1 MPIVHRLVLLLSFL
15 LVSPALAQ
23 PLPRV
28 VPEAVGLSAE
38 RLERLTQAFQND
50 IEKGAIPGV
59 VMAVAR
65 HGKLAYWNAL
75 GFRDRAANAPMTSEA
90 IFRIYSM
97 TKPFVSV
104 GVMMLVEEGKVVLG
118 APVSTYLP
126 ALSKLKVGSEKADAL
141 GKQELV
147 FETAKREMTVQ
158 DLLRHTSGLT
168 YGVFGRSLVKQLYN
182 DSKTMDVAQTNAEMV
197 DKLAKLPLA
206 YEPGTR
212 WEYSMS
218 TDVLGALIEAVSGVT
233 LDRFLAERIF
243 KPLGMADSGF
253 SVAPEKHGR
262 IAEPGLEGPP
272 PGKAPQ
278 LIDIRKPP
286 RWLSGGG
293 GGVGTAGDY
302 VRFAQMLLDGGE
314 LGEARLLGR
323 KTVELMAADHLG
335 PMPGMAPGYGFGLGF
350 GVRRE
355 IGIANVPGSVGEYFW
370 SGFGGTA
377 FWIDPQERLVAV
389 LMMQNVQD
397 RNHYRR
403 LFQTLVMQALIGR

>member
-1 MPIVHRLVLLLSFL
+1 MPIVRRLFLLLAFTFGA
-15 LVSPALAQ
+15 PALAQ

-28 VPEAVGLSAE
+28 VPEVVGLSAE

-75 GFRDRAANAPMTSEA
+75 GFRDRAANAQMTDDA

-97 TKPFVSV
+97 TKPYVSV

-118 APVSTYLP
+118 APISTYLP
-126 ALSKLKVGSEKADAL
+126 ALGKLKVGVEKDAL
-141 GKQELV
+141 GKQELA
-147 FETAKREMTVQ
+147 FEAAKREMTVQ

-182 DSKTMDVAQTNAEMV
+182 DAKVMDVGQTNAEMV
-197 DKLAKLPLA
+197 EKLGKLPLA

-243 KPLGMADSGF
+243 KPLGMVDSGF
-253 SVAPEKHGR
+253 SVPPDKHGR
-262 IAEPGLEGPP
+262 IAEAGPEGNPP
-272 PGKAPQ
+272 KPPQ
-278 LIDIRKPP
+278 LIDVRKPP

-293 GGVGTAGDY
+293 GGVGTAADY
-302 VRFAQMLLDGGE
+302 LRFAQMLLDGGE
-314 LGEARLLGR
+314 FGDVRLLGR
-323 KTVELMAADHLG
+323 KTVELMTADHLG
-335 PMPGMAPGYGFGLGF
+335 VMPGMAPGYGFGLGF

-403 LFQTLVMQALIGR
+403 LFQTLVMQALVGR